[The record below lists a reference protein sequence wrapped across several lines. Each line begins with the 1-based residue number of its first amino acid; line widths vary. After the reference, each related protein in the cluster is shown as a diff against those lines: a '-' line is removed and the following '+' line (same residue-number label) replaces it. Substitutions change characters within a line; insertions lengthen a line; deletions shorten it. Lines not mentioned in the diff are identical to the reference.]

1 MGVSHNYCEGKVM
14 AEGVMFTGAVTA
26 SANHTSCYRVK
37 FDREEFLELV
47 RTAKPK
53 IIYRRR
59 NMYFFAYDG
68 FVMYC
73 DQSES
78 IDFSQPILDAIEFS
92 NYQWSK

>member
-1 MGVSHNYCEGKVM
+1 
-14 AEGVMFTGAVTA
+14 MFTGAVAA
-26 SANHTSCYRVK
+26 SASQTSCYRVK

-59 NMYFFAYDG
+59 NMYFFAYDV

-73 DQSES
+73 DQCDSK
-78 IDFSQPILDAIEFS
+78 DFSQRILDAIEFS
-92 NYQWSK
+92 NSQWSK

>member
-1 MGVSHNYCEGKVM
+1 MST
-14 AEGVMFTGAVTA
+14 AATA
-26 SANHTSCYRVK
+26 STNHASSYRVK
-37 FDREEFLELV
+37 FDRETFKELV
-47 RTAKPK
+47 RIAKPK

-73 DQSES
+73 DQSEG